1 MTPPEYP
8 SDGWEISPGPS
19 TNLTEPAPRKAR
31 PRRKGPRLRGPGMG
45 GVVRR
50 VIGAAASLRRV
61 PVWARLAAVVGVV
74 VLALAWVIRGFSV
87 TCAPDVPCVT
97 LQELAAGTPL
107 PEAIELLDREGETL
121 AEVAGPLR
129 RALPDSVIPERVRKA
144 FVAVEDRRFYDHGG
158 VDARGVMRAALR
170 NVRAGEV
177 EEGAS
182 TIPMQLVRT
191 LWSESLRDVGPWRR
205 KMIEATTAP
214 RLIDRLG
221 HERVLT
227 LYLNSIYMGN
237 GLYGIE
243 RAARHYFGVGVT
255 ELDAGQVA
263 TLVGMTQGPE
273 RYEPRRHPERA
284 RARRDVVLGI
294 LEDEGLV
301 TADEADEARAHPV
314 ETIPEPELSR
324 RRSYVTAA
332 VTRELREVA
341 PELAGDA
348 GLRVF
353 TTIDRVVQ
361 REGERALLAQ
371 LEAIESGALGPYESK
386 DSTVRLQSAAVA
398 VDPYSGAVRAWIGG
412 RAFEESQF
420 DRVDQARRQVGSL
433 VKPFLVASAL
443 ERGFN
448 ILTPVSADTVP
459 IQSATGP
466 WLPADHVEETVLPLR
481 EALVRSS
488 NRAAAHLAMDLG
500 LDAIRTV
507 GREVGIEGPIP
518 AVPATAIGAFDASL
532 LEMTGAYAV
541 FGNGGRAVAPYLI
554 DRIEARDGTLLWE
567 REIPDGDPVVLNRV
581 TSFVVLDAMR
591 DVVNRGTAF
600 SIRASGYYGP
610 AAGKTGTTNDGRDA
624 WFVGLTPDL
633 VAGIWVGHDTPDQIV
648 EDRGGGA
655 LAAPTW
661 GRWMRALEREGVR
674 SSAVWVPPVGVEYVR
689 YDPVTGQAL
698 AGGCS
703 PPSGEEPLQAWIE
716 AGTAPL
722 HQCKGG
728 VLGWFQKAWNWV
740 APPQVEPVEPRRP
753 RRRRGGG

>member
-8 SDGWEISPGPS
+8 SDGWELSPGPT
-19 TNLTEPAPRKAR
+19 TNLNEPAPRNR
-31 PRRKGPRLRGPGMG
+31 HRRRKGSRGRQPNRHGLLRRLRQATATLG
-45 GVVRR
+45 R
-50 VIGAAASLRRV
+50 I
-61 PVWARLAAVVGVV
+61 PVWARLAAAGGVTIL
-74 VLALAWVIRGFSV
+74 VLASVVRGFSV
-87 TCAPDVPCVT
+87 SCAADAPCVT

-129 RALPDSVIPERVRKA
+129 RALADSVIPERVRQA

-158 VDARGVMRAALR
+158 VDARGVMRAAMR
-170 NVRAGEV
+170 NLRAGEV

-237 GLYGIE
+237 GIYGIE
-243 RAARHYFGVGVT
+243 RAAQHYFGAGVA
-255 ELDAGQVA
+255 ELDVGAMA

-294 LEDEGLV
+294 LEEEGLV
-301 TADEADEARAHPV
+301 TPEEAEEARSRPV
-314 ETIPEPELSR
+314 ETVPEPELNR
-324 RRSYVTAA
+324 RRSYVSAA

-341 PELAGDA
+341 PELAGAA

-353 TTIDRVVQ
+353 TTIDRTVQ

-371 LEAIESGALGPYESK
+371 LEAIESGAFGRYETR
-386 DSTVRLQSAAVA
+386 DSTARLQSAAVA
-398 VDPYSGAVRAWIGG
+398 IDPYSGAVRAWMGG
-412 RAFEESQF
+412 RAFQESQF

-443 ERGFN
+443 QRGLN

-481 EALVRSS
+481 EALIRSS

-507 GREVGIEGPIP
+507 GREVGIESPIP

-541 FGNGGRAVAPYLI
+541 FGNGGRAVSPYLI
-554 DRIEARDGTLLWE
+554 DRIEARNGTLLWE
-567 REIPDGDPVVLNRV
+567 RRIPDREPLVLDRV
-581 TSFVVLDAMR
+581 TSFVVLDALR
-591 DVVNRGTAF
+591 DVVDRGTAF

-633 VAGIWVGHDTPDQIV
+633 VAGVWVGYDTPGQII

-689 YDPVTGQAL
+689 YDPVTGDAL
-698 AGGCS
+698 ASGCA
-703 PPSGEEPLQAWIE
+703 PPSGEQARQAWIE

-728 VLGWFQKAWNWV
+728 VLGWFEKAWSWV
-740 APPQVEPVEPRRP
+740 APPQVEPVEPRRLRP
-753 RRRRGGG
+753 RRRGG